1 MNLYSYKMNKT
12 IFTKIFL
19 FAQVLAMCTGLMNMF
34 SITSTTPKLKNI
46 NCQPLNSN
54 TNCEC
59 KEQMIYRQYLIGLR
73 KSRRLLNN
81 ATNINSIVSIVNF
94 TNQFVSNYATISN
107 TTSFDNTDVGAKN
120 IIMGNMVLDVSN
132 VKYIKIST
140 EKDTIIVELDKQ
152 PQKTDTNILE
162 KINNVETIIN
172 TISLLGKIV
181 SMN

>member
-1 MNLYSYKMNKT
+1 MKKT
-12 IFTKIFL
+12 IFMKIFM
-19 FAQVLAMCTGLMNMF
+19 FTQIVVICTGFMNIF
-34 SITSTTPKLKNI
+34 LPVPATPKLKNI
-46 NCQPLNSN
+46 NCQPPNSNSN

-94 TNQFVSNYATISN
+94 TNQFVSNYATIN
-107 TTSFDNTDVGAKN
+107 NATSFDNTDVGAKN